1 VNHGHQSPWG
11 LVLTKAERQKARSE
25 QQAAAQS
32 SSKRSRIDFAKEATS
47 GRHVREKDTGK
58 KSRFEPYGA
67 GGGGNPY
74 NDGKS
79 KDYSKERQ
87 KTRWG

>member
-1 VNHGHQSPWG
+1 M
-11 LVLTKAERQKARSE
+11 TKAERQKVRSE

-47 GRHVREKDTGK
+47 GRPVREKDTGK

-67 GGGGNPY
+67 GGGHLY

-79 KDYSKERQ
+79 KDYLRERQ

>member
-1 VNHGHQSPWG
+1 M
-11 LVLTKAERQKARSE
+11 RSE
-25 QQAAAQS
+25 QQAAAQN

-47 GRHVREKDTGK
+47 GRLVREKDTGRK
-58 KSRFEPYGA
+58 NRFEPYG
-67 GGGGNPY
+67 GGGGHSY
-74 NDGKS
+74 SDGKG